1 MGALS
6 GQWMVGGSVVAWFWF
21 TARQQSRWLC
31 ALPVNARALLL
42 TILTPILLLLTV
54 GYFAGLYL
62 PRKRPIPVPDLNV
75 QVLNLAAILGW
86 ALLIVLCIALY
97 DWRRLGRFPK
107 WVRALPALLLVGV
120 PWFVPGTLFFFVPSA
135 MDQFVRLQRDIL
147 QAISHA
153 IPGGVFGAV
162 AASVAALTALY
173 WAVEKVFSE
182 PEFAGKPRPP
192 QDFEFLRR

>member
-1 MGALS
+1 V
-6 GQWMVGGSVVAWFWF
+6 VGGSVVAWLWF

-42 TILTPILLLLTV
+42 TILTPILLMLAA
-54 GYFAGLYL
+54 GYFTGISL
-62 PRKRPIPVPDLNV
+62 PKKHPVPAPDFNV
-75 QVLNLAAILGW
+75 QVLTVGVSIGW
-86 ALLIVLCIALY
+86 VLIVVLCMALY
-97 DWRRLGRFPK
+97 EWRRLGRFPK

-120 PWFVPGTLFFFVPSA
+120 PWFVPGTFFFVPSA